1 MGSLVPPILH
11 LFNSPA
17 GQRPHPRLAFKP
29 AQKTPAH
36 LLERLELQITREEG
50 EGILPGPGRSSE
62 ARRQQR
68 TPRKVL
74 QHSPPPSGEGCGLLP
89 AYSTA
94 APLLITTRSDFGRAS
109 ASCLQNSPTEP
120 SLLPSTPRS
129 ARWRSGS
136 ACPSWGN
143 SSPKRAC
150 TRPAAAQSYCRSPP
164 PARASCHVA
173 QGRGARLCGAGPR
186 GGPEPGSASSPP
198 PPAGGWTQLARTRAN
213 GKGQFSGP
221 R

>member
-17 GQRPHPRLAFKP
+17 GQRPHTRLAFKP

-94 APLLITTRSDFGRAS
+94 APLLITTQSDFGRAS

-120 SLLPSTPRS
+120 SLLPASRLVPGCLTERLHH
-129 ARWRSGS
+129 AR
-136 ACPSWGN
+136 
-143 SSPKRAC
+143 RAC
-150 TRPAAAQSYCRSPP
+150 RGRPSPQTHQAALPPESRSP
-164 PARASCHVA
+164 
-173 QGRGARLCGAGPR
+173 
-186 GGPEPGSASSPP
+186 
-198 PPAGGWTQLARTRAN
+198 T
-213 GKGQFSGP
+213 
-221 R
+221 